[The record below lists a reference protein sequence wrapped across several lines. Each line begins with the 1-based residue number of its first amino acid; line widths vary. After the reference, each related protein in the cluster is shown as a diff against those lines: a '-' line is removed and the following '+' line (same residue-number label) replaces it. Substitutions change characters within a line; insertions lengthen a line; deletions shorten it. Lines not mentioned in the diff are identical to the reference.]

1 MPELDLD
8 AIDQR
13 WAAAS
18 PLPWAF
24 YNDDLWRGAT
34 AEQLATYDTAAE
46 RGDDPEWPEGADQVF
61 HGDPKV
67 AADAEFIA
75 RARED
80 VPALTAEVRRAHA
93 LIVKLWKVA
102 NPTDYPVHDAIR
114 QAGYGSMIF
123 EASHA

>member
-1 MPELDLD
+1 MPDLDLD
-8 AIDQR
+8 AIEAR
-13 WAAAS
+13 ANAAS
-18 PLPWAF
+18 PMPWAF
-24 YNDDLWRGAT
+24 YDDDLWRGVT
-34 AEQLATYDTAAE
+34 AEQLAAYDAAAE
-46 RGDDPEWPEGADQVF
+46 RGDDPEWPGGADQVF

-67 AADAEFIA
+67 VEDAEFVAHA
-75 RARED
+75 RGD

-123 EASHA
+123 EASR